1 MRIGI
6 IGFGFVGSAVYSSY
20 KDKVECLIKDEQKG
34 YHCSY
39 SEIKQCDA
47 IFICVPSP
55 ETINGECDP
64 SILQSVIENL
74 SDYSGVIISKV
85 TAPPDVYSE
94 LTGTNLFYVPEFLT
108 ARNSVE
114 DYKNTKNLII
124 GGSKDH
130 HMAEYII
137 KLGLPNVEQVCYV
150 TLKEASVIKYTT
162 NTFLSVKVVFM
173 NEIKQLCDKISVD
186 YDTVKQSI
194 CLDSRIG
201 STHLDVPGYDG
212 QFGYG
217 GACFPKDMSAL
228 LKFSEKNDLSLSLV
242 SQAIITNN
250 KLREI
255 KISKGHK

>member
-6 IGFGFVGSAVYSSY
+6 IGFGFVGNAVYSSY
-20 KDKVECLIKDEQKG
+20 KDKVECIIKDEQQG
-34 YHCSY
+34 YQCSY
-39 SEIKQCDA
+39 SDIKQCDA
-47 IFICVPSP
+47 IFVCVPSP
-55 ETINGECDP
+55 QTENGECDS

-85 TAPPDVYSE
+85 TAPPDVYSG
-94 LTGTNLFYVPEFLT
+94 LKANNLFYIPEFLT

-114 DYKNTKNLII
+114 DYRNTKNLII

-130 HMAEYII
+130 QIAEHII
-137 KLGLPNVEQVCYV
+137 KLGLPNVEQVRYV
-150 TLKEASVIKYTT
+150 TLKEASIIKYTA

-186 YDTVKQSI
+186 YDTIKDSLR
-194 CLDSRIG
+194 LDSRIG

-212 QFGYG
+212 LLGYG
-217 GACFPKDMSAL
+217 GSCFPKDMSAL
-228 LKFSEKNDLSLSLV
+228 LKFSEKNDLNLSLI

-250 KLREI
+250 NLRERN
-255 KISKGHK
+255 G

>member
-6 IGFGFVGSAVYSSY
+6 IGFGFVGNAVYSSY
-20 KDKVECLIKDEQKG
+20 KDKVECVIKDEQQG
-34 YHCSY
+34 YQCSY
-39 SEIKQCDA
+39 SDIKQCDA
-47 IFICVPSP
+47 IFVCVPSP
-55 ETINGECDP
+55 ESANGDCDS

-85 TAPPDVYSE
+85 TAPPDVYSA
-94 LTGTNLFYVPEFLT
+94 LKANNLFYVPEFLT

-130 HMAEYII
+130 QMAEYII
-137 KLGLPNVEQVCYV
+137 KLGLPNIEHVRYV
-150 TLKEASVIKYTT
+150 TLKEASIIKYTA

-186 YDTVKQSI
+186 YDTVKDSI
-194 CLDSRIG
+194 RLDDRIG
-201 STHLDVPGYDG
+201 STHLDVPGHDG
-212 QFGYG
+212 LFGYG

-228 LKFSEKNDLSLSLV
+228 LKFSEKNNSELLLIKLSMLK
-242 SQAIITNN
+242 N
-250 KLREI
+250 KTIREQN
-255 KISKGHK
+255 G